1 MQILVLNNLMLS
13 HLASLR
19 SLLLKNRSLLAVGP
33 KVLTVALF
41 WNRYQPVH
49 QRYTYKLMV
58 STRHG
63 KQANIIDTRVRHEKP
78 RVYLNLMLIFFL
90 KSMKFK
96 RREKSKIFHASSRIS
111 STIMGTVGNADRDDS
126 NYEPNMRSK

>member
-13 HLASLR
+13 YLASLR

-41 WNRYQPVH
+41 WNLYQPVH

-58 STRHG
+58 GTRHG
-63 KQANIIDTRVRHEKP
+63 KKANIIGTRVRHDKP
-78 RVYLNLMLIFFL
+78 SVYLNLMLIFFFK

-96 RREKSKIFHASSRIS
+96 RGEEKVNFS
-111 STIMGTVGNADRDDS
+111 MLLPEYQVQ
-126 NYEPNMRSK
+126 

>member
-19 SLLLKNRSLLAVGP
+19 SLLLKNRSLLAVVP

-41 WNRYQPVH
+41 WNLYQPVH
-49 QRYTYKLMV
+49 QRYTSKLMV

-78 RVYLNLMLIFFL
+78 SVYLNLMLIFFL
-90 KSMKFK
+90 K
-96 RREKSKIFHASSRIS
+96 A
-111 STIMGTVGNADRDDS
+111 
-126 NYEPNMRSK
+126 